1 MTDAAAAINTIMLR
15 YSFNPTSS
23 RPISHMP
30 PNSNPGELFYSVL
43 SFGPALGD
51 EAEDAEREE
60 KQVSEGDVATLVSMG
75 FNESASREALKAAGS
90 VEAAMVS
97 LPCAVH
103 TFSHKHAFRNC

>member
-1 MTDAAAAINTIMLR
+1 
-15 YSFNPTSS
+15 
-23 RPISHMP
+23 MP

-97 LPCAVH
+97 YLASLFAH
-103 TFSHKHAFRNC
+103 SHIRTLGIVDNKPLN